1 MNTQHKHKSK
11 RMKPILFIMTLFVLS
26 ACGGG
31 KKQGEAA
38 LTDKQLELEKLK
50 KEQLSISEKISSLE
64 KEIVAMDPSKAEEKV
79 KLVGVTVIETQNF
92 THYIDLQG
100 KISTENIYTVSPRGM
115 GGQVKSIFVR
125 QGDNVRKGQL
135 IMQLDDAL
143 VQQNI
148 KQLETQ
154 IAFAKNIYERQ
165 KNLWNDGI
173 GTEVQ
178 YLTAKNNVEGLEK
191 QMSIVKEQLS
201 TTRVISEV
209 SGVVEAVNIRVGEA
223 FTGNPMASIT
233 IVNPS
238 SLKATVDVPENYIS
252 RIRKGMPVVVEV
264 PDINKSFNTTISHI
278 GELIN
283 QTNRSFV
290 AESKVPASKELKPNQ
305 VAVVRILD
313 HEARNA
319 VVVPVETIQTD
330 DKGKYV
336 FVLKEENGKK
346 IARKQQVIIGEFY
359 DELIEIR
366 KGLAPG
372 EQLVT
377 KGFQGLYEGQLID
390 TK

>member
-1 MNTQHKHKSK
+1 
-11 RMKPILFIMTLFVLS
+11 
-26 ACGGG
+26 
-31 KKQGEAA
+31 
-38 LTDKQLELEKLK
+38 
-50 KEQLSISEKISSLE
+50 
-64 KEIVAMDPSKAEEKV
+64 
-79 KLVGVTVIETQNF
+79 
-92 THYIDLQG
+92 
-100 KISTENIYTVSPRGM
+100 
-115 GGQVKSIFVR
+115 
-125 QGDNVRKGQL
+125 
-135 IMQLDDAL
+135 
-143 VQQNI
+143 
-148 KQLETQ
+148 
-154 IAFAKNIYERQ
+154 
-165 KNLWNDGI
+165 
-173 GTEVQ
+173 
-178 YLTAKNNVEGLEK
+178 
-191 QMSIVKEQLS
+191 
-201 TTRVISEV
+201 
-209 SGVVEAVNIRVGEA
+209 VVEAVNIRVGEA

-313 HEARNA
+313 HEAKNA

-346 IARKQQVIIGEFY
+346 VARKQQVSIGEFY

>member
-1 MNTQHKHKSK
+1 
-11 RMKPILFIMTLFVLS
+11 MKQILFIMTLFVLS

-31 KKQGEAA
+31 KKQGEGT
-38 LTDKQLELEKLK
+38 LTDKQLELQKLK
-50 KEQLSISEKISSLE
+50 KDQQTISEKISSLE
-64 KEIVAMDPSKAEEKV
+64 KEIAALDPSKVEEKV
-79 KLVGVTVIETQNF
+79 KLVGITVIEPQNF

-115 GGQVKSIFVR
+115 GGQVKAIFVK

-209 SGVVEAVNIRVGEA
+209 TGVVEAVNIRVGEA
-223 FTGNPMASIT
+223 FTGNPMTSIT

-264 PDINKSFNTTISHI
+264 PDINKSFNTAISHI

-290 AESKVPASKELKPNQ
+290 AESKVPSSKELKPNQ

-313 HEARNA
+313 HEAKNA

-336 FVLKEENGKK
+336 FVLKEEKGRKV
-346 IARKQQVIIGEFY
+346 ARKQQVSIGEFY

-366 KGLAPG
+366 KGLIPG